1 MILRAA
7 TNSASHFSLQQ
18 HAQLRT
24 NWRSRSGKGGYKK
37 LRREG
42 VAGFFRPPVPQP
54 GHKLTPQRL
63 QEVQEMLDAGMEFP
77 VIGSELGVLPNTI
90 HKAIRAGR
98 LKKKSPVGLSTPLAA
113 ANAPEPSSVSTQ
125 GTRSVA
131 DGEAV
136 MGGGNHP
143 LHGTG
148 GHRSRRFGAS
158 RNAF

>member
-1 MILRAA
+1 MCCISTGCCRFLVTRWM
-7 TNSASHFSLQQ
+7 TSVCFGFSPASSSPMALP
-18 HAQLRT
+18 
-24 NWRSRSGKGGYKK
+24 
-37 LRREG
+37 G
-42 VAGFFRPPVPQP
+42 VAGFFRPPVPQR

-63 QEVQEMLDAGMEFP
+63 QEVQEMLDAGMEVP
-77 VIGSELGVLPNTI
+77 LIGSELGVLPNTI

-113 ANAPEPSSVSTQ
+113 ANAPEPSSASTQ